1 MKRSLF
7 VCTMSCL
14 VVIVAGQFINGCW
27 DHKDKA
33 VINLPSYGMFQFG
46 ENEAFIQ
53 IPDDYDSDK
62 AYPLIL
68 FFHGRGGDATWFLE
82 ETCELKSFLME
93 ARRRGYIFTAPSYG
107 TDSWMNAQAEI
118 LTLELIEFLSQQ
130 LSLDSKRLYLFGNSM
145 GGGATL
151 TFTAR
156 HAEKVAAACDI
167 YGISDFVRFYNES
180 NYKKSISDAF
190 GGSPSQ
196 YPEVYRQRSGVYNI
210 EQLKSVPLLILHGDR
225 DGIVP
230 LSHSEILYD
239 KLKAANAQVELIVVP
254 GIGHNK
260 KIICG
265 QENRILDFF
274 ETASSKSQ

>member
-1 MKRSLF
+1 VKKSLF
-7 VCTMSCL
+7 ASAMAYL
-14 VVIVAGQFINGCW
+14 AIIVAGQFINGCW
-27 DHKDKA
+27 NHKNQA

-53 IPDDYDSDK
+53 IPDDYDPDK

-68 FFHGRGGDATWFLE
+68 FFHGRGGDATWFLDK
-82 ETCELKSFLME
+82 TCELKPFLIE
-93 ARRRGYIFTAPSYG
+93 ARRRGYIFAAPSYG
-107 TDSWMNAQAEI
+107 TDSWMNTQAEI
-118 LTLELIEFLSQQ
+118 LTLELIEFLHQQ
-130 LSLDSKRLYLFGNSM
+130 LSLDSKQLFLLGNSM

-156 HAEKVAAACDI
+156 HAEKVTAACDV

-190 GGSPSQ
+190 GGSPEQ
-196 YPEVYRQRSGVYNI
+196 FPEVYRQRSGVYNI
-210 EQLKSVPLLILHGDR
+210 EQLKSVPLLILHGDSDR
-225 DGIVP
+225 IVP
-230 LSHSEILYD
+230 LWHSEILYD
-239 KLKAANAQVELIVVP
+239 KLKAVNAQVELILVP

-260 KIICG
+260 KIFYG

-274 ETASSKSQ
+274 ETARSK